1 MNKNNIV
8 ESKDYFTDDV
18 RERVNA
24 MSNGDMRDLLKS
36 LLDTP
41 TWFAILKY
49 NQDRIGTIQ
58 GSFLV
63 LDPLKEASKI
73 SQYQGVVTGMLD
85 LQDAVITLNLKAK
98 KVEDPKY
105 KENEDKNNL
114 GGAYGVI

>member
-1 MNKNNIV
+1 MKNLV
-8 ESKDYFTDDV
+8 ESKDYFTNDV
-18 RERVNA
+18 REAVNA
-24 MSNGDMRDLLKS
+24 MSNGDMRDLLKA

-41 TWFAILKY
+41 TWYAILKY

-85 LQDAVITLNLKAK
+85 LQDAIITLNLKAK
-98 KVEDPKY
+98 KAEDPKY
-105 KENEDKNNL
+105 KEEQDKDNL